1 MTDARRGARRIASTG
16 RTLRAACV
24 LTLIGVLACAGCT
37 AASPASPASVAPPAS
52 AAPSAS
58 TPEAAAAAP
67 AAPAPPAPSRVVI
80 PALSLD
86 EELIDLGIAA
96 DGSMEVPA
104 DYDEVG
110 WFTGGGRPGGTGPTV
125 IAAHVDSPTGPAVF
139 VELENVVVGDVI
151 EVYDDAGAA
160 HVYRVT
166 ETADYP
172 KSAFPTARV
181 FGATAHDELRL
192 ITCGGVFDRDAGSYV
207 DNRVVY
213 AERA

>member
-1 MTDARRGARRIASTG
+1 MTDARRGARRLSPG
-16 RTLRAACV
+16 GWSRRTACV
-24 LTLIGVLACAGCT
+24 LAVGTLLTTAGCSSVT
-37 AASPASPASVAPPAS
+37 AI
-52 AAPSAS
+52 
-58 TPEAAAAAP
+58 PETVPVTTP
-67 AAPAPPAPSRVVI
+67 AAPPSPSPAAPVVTPVPPLVASDPVRVVI
-80 PALSLD
+80 PALGLD
-86 EELIDLGIAA
+86 EPLIDLGLAA
-96 DGSMEVPA
+96 DGAMEVPA

-139 VELENVVVGDVI
+139 RALKDLGAGDVV
-151 EVYDDAGAA
+151 EVQDADGRT
-160 HVYRVT
+160 HSYRVT

-181 FGATAHDELRL
+181 FGATPRDELRL

-213 AERA
+213 AEPA